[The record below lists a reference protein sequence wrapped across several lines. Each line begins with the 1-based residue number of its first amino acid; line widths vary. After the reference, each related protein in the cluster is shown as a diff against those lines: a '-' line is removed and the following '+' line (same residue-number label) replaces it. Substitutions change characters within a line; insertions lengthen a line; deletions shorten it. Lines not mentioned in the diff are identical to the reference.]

1 MQKFGKNISCS
12 TEESHMGFGTTWGKE
27 NDRIFHFWKNY
38 CFKMWALQKT
48 MVYDGNATD
57 SVNITACLHFERRS
71 TAEGASLSLPKKSSF
86 TFQMQPTTI
95 RSIRWAHFRERL
107 TPVFNLGR
115 RGTIFLW
122 PEWTLLG
129 GSAKSL
135 SETTNALTRVTFIHT
150 SAGTRR
156 TAEVG

>member
-1 MQKFGKNISCS
+1 MQKHLMFHRGKSYGVWNDMRKSKWQNIS
-12 TEESHMGFGTTWGKE
+12 T
-27 NDRIFHFWKNY
+27 IA
-38 CFKMWALQKT
+38 FKTWALQKT
-48 MVYDGNATD
+48 MVYDGNTAD
-57 SVNITACLHFERRS
+57 SVNITACHHFERRS
-71 TAEGASLSLPKKSSF
+71 TAVGQQQRASQFIPAQKSYF
-86 TFQMQPTTI
+86 TFQLPPTTI

-122 PEWTLLG
+122 PEWMLLG

-135 SETTNALTRVTFIHT
+135 SETTNTLTRVTFIHT
-150 SAGTRR
+150 SARTRR